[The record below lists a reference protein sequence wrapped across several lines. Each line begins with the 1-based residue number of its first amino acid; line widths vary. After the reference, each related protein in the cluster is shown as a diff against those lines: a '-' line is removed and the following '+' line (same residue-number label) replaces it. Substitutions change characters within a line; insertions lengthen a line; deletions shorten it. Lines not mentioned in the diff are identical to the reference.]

1 MLKFQDV
8 ILSNQMKLK
17 VVELKDLSLYFDRG
31 SYLENE
37 MEEGLKVIFMM
48 CFMVTF
54 NLLTLC
60 YRCTCFSCIFHFDVI
75 QQGK

>member
-54 NLLTLC
+54 NLLTRMLQV
-60 YRCTCFSCIFHFDVI
+60 YMFLLYLSF
-75 QQGK
+75 

>member
-31 SYLENE
+31 SYAHNE
-37 MEEGLKVIFMM
+37 TEEGLKVIFTIG
-48 CFMVTF
+48 FMVTF
-54 NLLTLC
+54 NLLT
-60 YRCTCFSCIFHFDVI
+60 CILLYMFALWLLF
-75 QQGK
+75 

>member
-17 VVELKDLSLYFDRG
+17 FVELKDLSLYFDRG

-54 NLLTLC
+54 NLLTHMLQV
-60 YRCTCFSCIFHFDVI
+60 YMFLLYLSF
-75 QQGK
+75 

>member
-8 ILSNQMKLK
+8 ILSNQMNLK

-37 MEEGLKVIFMM
+37 MEEGLKVIFMIG
-48 CFMVTF
+48 FMVTF
-54 NLLTLC
+54 NLLTHMLQV
-60 YRCTCFSCIFHFDVI
+60 YMFLLYLSF
-75 QQGK
+75 

>member
-37 MEEGLKVIFMM
+37 MEEGLKVIFMIG
-48 CFMVTF
+48 FMVTF
-54 NLLTLC
+54 NLLTHMLQV
-60 YRCTCFSCIFHFDVI
+60 YMFLLYLSF
-75 QQGK
+75 